1 MSGLDELTREDL
13 IALVL
18 KLDETREVQEE
29 QIGIQAAR
37 ISELEAMVE
46 RQAERISELEEQLS
60 KLGGPKSKPEWVKAN
75 KPKVEF
81 GDRKKRTQSF
91 SRRSLAPTRVCY
103 HAVETCA
110 DCGRKLSGGSV
121 KWRHQVVDIPQS
133 PVEVTDHLF
142 VERMCGVC
150 GKRFVPDSREIL
162 GEVVAGKRCI
172 GIGLMSLI
180 AHLKTTCRIPVRVIG
195 RLLKSLYGIEISKG
209 AIVGILHAV
218 AEMGEPEYLSIRERI
233 RGSPL
238 AHGDETGWREN
249 GVNGYLWSF
258 STPEVRYFTY
268 NHSRSSAVVKEVL
281 GEEFAGAL
289 VSDFYAG
296 YNAYEGVKQR
306 CWVHMK
312 RDLDALSERDTDN
325 ESVVT
330 WVKEVLEVYWRAKE
344 TVSADYSES
353 QRCCMRR
360 GFEAEL
366 QSLADPYLV
375 AKNAPQRVLSQRID
389 RFLGE
394 LFTFVQYPFVPSENN
409 AAERAIR
416 PAVIARKVSG
426 GTRSHRGSKTSSVLR
441 SLFETWSVQGLNT
454 IDACRE
460 MIVCS
465 NRKSLPATDQ

>member
-1 MSGLDELTREDL
+1 M
-13 IALVL
+13 
-18 KLDETREVQEE
+18 Q
-29 QIGIQAAR
+29 
-37 ISELEAMVE
+37 
-46 RQAERISELEEQLS
+46 RQAERISELEERLS

-75 KPKVEF
+75 KPKVEP
-81 GDRKKRTQSF
+81 GPRKGRTQSF
-91 SRRSLAPTRVCY
+91 SRKSLPPTRVCY
-103 HAVETCA
+103 HSVETCP

-121 KWRHQVVDIPQS
+121 KWRHQVIDIPQS
-133 PVEVTDHLF
+133 PAEVTDHLF
-142 VERMCGVC
+142 VERRCGVC
-150 GKRFVPDSREIL
+150 GKRIVPDSREIL

-180 AHLKTTCRIPVRVIG
+180 AHLKTTCRIPVGVIR
-195 RLLKSLYGIEISKG
+195 RLLMSLYGIEISKG
-209 AIVGILHAV
+209 EIAGLLHAV

-289 VSDFYAG
+289 VSDFYGG

-312 RDLDALSERDTDN
+312 RDLDALSEKHADN
-325 ESVVT
+325 ESVEP
-330 WVKEVLEVYWRAKE
+330 WVKAVLEVYWRAKE
-344 TVSADYSES
+344 TVSTDYSET
-353 QRCCMRR
+353 QRCRMRR

-366 QSLADPYLV
+366 QSLADPYLAV
-375 AKNAPQRVLSQRID
+375 KNAPQRVLAQRID

-426 GTRSHRGSKTSSVLR
+426 GTRSPRGSKTSSVLR

-460 MIVCS
+460 MIVRS
-465 NRKSLPATDQ
+465 NRNLLLVPD